1 MRTPN
6 AASIFLAAA
15 ISTRLSAPISMNG
28 TVGSTRSGD
37 VSSASAIASRSFAPM
52 SSARSRAA
60 AFDVDA
66 AATAG
71 VAGNE
76 GDACGGDGAGPAS
89 RAPKAPLDAI
99 APAATVPSASSGNGV
114 SSNG

>member
-1 MRTPN
+1 
-6 AASIFLAAA
+6 
-15 ISTRLSAPISMNG
+15 
-28 TVGSTRSGD
+28 
-37 VSSASAIASRSFAPM
+37 M

-71 VAGNE
+71 VADNE